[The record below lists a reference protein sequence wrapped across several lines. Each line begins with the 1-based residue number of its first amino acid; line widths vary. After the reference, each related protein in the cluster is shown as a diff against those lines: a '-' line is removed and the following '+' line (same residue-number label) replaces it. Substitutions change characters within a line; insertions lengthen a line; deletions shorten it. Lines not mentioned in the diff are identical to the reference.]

1 MKSAFKSFLKS
12 FGVLSFLLI
21 SQFVIGQT
29 VNPAKWSWELVPKNP
44 QVGDFVEIVFK
55 VKIEDDWYLYSSD
68 FDPELGPVVT
78 TVNFEKDP
86 SFSLNGQLK
95 AIKPSSKYDEEIW
108 GGTYTYFKHEAH
120 FRQKIKILSK
130 DLKIKG
136 SYDSQSCSNVTGLCV
151 PVRGNFEIVKELKEV
166 NSEEGIGKSEDL
178 GGVNSEEGI
187 GKSEDLAGV
196 KSEEGIGN
204 SEEGKVKSEDL
215 SGVNSEEGEESLFMF
230 FFIALGAGFL
240 ALLTP
245 CVYPLIPMTVSF
257 FTKQSGGKSLAFIY
271 GGFIVLI
278 YVFFGTL
285 MAFFAG
291 ASFAN
296 FLSTHWIPNMLFFV
310 IFILFGISFL
320 GAFEIVL
327 PSNFVN
333 KVDAKSDRGGLIG
346 VFFMA
351 FTLVLV
357 SFSCTGP
364 LAGSILIAASQG
376 AFLKPIIGM
385 LGFSLAFAIPFTL
398 FAIFP
403 NFLNS
408 IPKSGGW
415 MNEVKVVLG
424 FLEIALAFK
433 FLSVADQVY
442 HWGILDREVYL
453 AIWIAVFIAITL
465 YLFGKIRMPH
475 DGAAKNLTVTK
486 VLLGLISLTFVI
498 YMIPGMFGAP
508 LKGLSGWLP
517 PIDSQDFRIGAGNS
531 SVSTESKRNVKY
543 GDFLKLPYGIEGF
556 FDYNEAKAY
565 AEKVGKPMFIDF
577 TGHGCVNCR
586 KMEEYVWSDSRVLDI
601 LKNDFVVLALY
612 SDDKTELPEN
622 EWYVSKVDGQ
632 VKKTI
637 GDQNLDF
644 QIDRFNANAQPHYV
658 LLDPR
663 HELDGPM
670 EKPVA
675 FDTNIESFILFL
687 EKGKKKYQSN

>member
-1 MKSAFKSFLKS
+1 MKSALKLV
-12 FGVLSFLLI
+12 FRNFILLI
-21 SQFVIGQT
+21 SLLISNLLTAQT
-29 VNPAKWSWELVPKNP
+29 VNPAKWSWELVPQKP
-44 QVGDFVEIVFK
+44 QVGDYAEIVFK
-55 VKIEDDWYLYSSD
+55 VKIENDWYLYSSD
-68 FDPELGPVVT
+68 FDPQLGPVVT
-78 TVNFEKDP
+78 TVKIENNP
-86 SFSLNGQLK
+86 SFSLVGGLK
-95 AIKPSSKYDEEIW
+95 AIKPLSKYDAEIW

-120 FRQKIKILSK
+120 FRQKIKVLSEN
-130 DLKIKG
+130 LNIKG
-136 SYDSQSCSNVTGLCV
+136 AYDSQSCSNVSGLCV
-151 PVRGNFEIVKELKEV
+151 PVRGVFEINAVLDKKHSV
-166 NSEEGIGKSEDL
+166 NSAETISSEPTKDSLKSDSSPKKVVNEQKIGPSQKEIAP
-178 GGVNSEEGI
+178 VEQ
-187 GKSEDLAGV
+187 
-196 KSEEGIGN
+196 
-204 SEEGKVKSEDL
+204 
-215 SGVNSEEGEESLFMF
+215 EESLFMF
-230 FFIALGAGFL
+230 FFVALGAGFL

-257 FTKQSGGKSLAFIY
+257 FTKQSGGKSLAFLY

-296 FLSTHWIPNMLFFV
+296 FLSTHWIPNILFFI
-310 IFILFGISFL
+310 IFLLFGISFL

-403 NFLNS
+403 NVLNS

-442 HWGILDREVYL
+442 HWGILDREIYL
-453 AIWIAVFIAITL
+453 AIWIAVFLAITL

-475 DGAAKNLTVTK
+475 DGAPKNLTVTK
-486 VLLGLISLTFVI
+486 VLLALCSLSFVVYMLPGL
-498 YMIPGMFGAP
+498 FGAP

-517 PIDSQDFRIGAGNS
+517 PIESQDFKINSNGNTQETS
-531 SVSTESKRNVKY
+531 SDNRKVKY

-556 FDYNEAKAY
+556 FDYEEAKAY
-565 AEKVGKPMFIDF
+565 ALKVGKPLFIDF

-586 KMEEYVWSDSRVLDI
+586 KMEEYVWSDPRVLEI
-601 LKNDFVVLALY
+601 LKKDFVVLALY
-612 SDDKTELPEN
+612 SDDKTELPES
-622 EWYVSKVDGQ
+622 EWYVSKLDGQ
-632 VKKTI
+632 TKKTI

-644 QIDRFNANAQPHYV
+644 QIERFKANAQPHYV

-663 HELDGPM
+663 NEMNGPM
-670 EKPVA
+670 QKPVA
-675 FDTNIESFILFL
+675 FDTNIDSFILFL
-687 EKGKKKYQSN
+687 KKGLETYQSK

>member
-1 MKSAFKSFLKS
+1 MKLKYIA
-12 FGVLSFLLI
+12 FLLFA
-21 SQFVIGQT
+21 FVAIPAVAQKIT
-29 VNPAKWSWELVPKNP
+29 PAKWSWTIKPINPK
-44 QVGDFVEIVFK
+44 VGEQAEVIFK
-55 VKIEDDWYLYSSD
+55 VAIEKDWYLYSSD
-68 FDPELGPVVT
+68 FDKELGPTVT
-78 TVNFEKDP
+78 TVTFKP
-86 SFSLNGQLK
+86 GAGYQTIGGLK
-95 AIKPSSKYDEEIW
+95 AINPHSKNDTEIW
-108 GGTYTYFKHEAH
+108 NGTYTYFTGQGE
-120 FRQKIKILSK
+120 FRQKIKITAAHY
-130 DLKIKG
+130 KIEG

-151 PVRGNFEIVKELKEV
+151 PVRGVF
-166 NSEEGIGKSEDL
+166 S
-178 GGVNSEEGI
+178 
-187 GKSEDLAGV
+187 LAGKAEKV
-196 KSEEGIGN
+196 VAVDTVASPVIQSAPKDSVVAKPAVVAAPSE
-204 SEEGKVKSEDL
+204 VPEDD
-215 SGVNSEEGEESLFMF
+215 SLFAF
-230 FFIALGAGFL
+230 FWIALGAGFL

-257 FTKQSGGKSLAFIY
+257 FTKQKGGKGLAFLY

-285 MAFFAG
+285 LAFFAG

-296 FLSTHWIPNMLFFV
+296 FLSTHWIPNMVFFT

-327 PSNFVN
+327 PSNLVN
-333 KVDAKSDRGGLIG
+333 SVDAKSDKGGFIG

-403 NFLNS
+403 GFMQKL
-408 IPKSGGW
+408 PKSGNW

-442 HWGILDREVYL
+442 HWHLLDREIFL
-453 AIWIAVFIAITL
+453 AIWIAIFTALTL
-465 YLFGKIRMPH
+465 YLFGKISLPH
-475 DGAAKNLTVTK
+475 DGPAKNLSVPRTLFATA
-486 VLLGLISLTFVI
+486 VLAFVI
-498 YMIPGMFGAP
+498 YLVPGMFGAP

-517 PIDSQDFRIGAGNS
+517 PMNSQDFKGSQAQPVES
-531 SVSTESKRNVKY
+531 STQKNDVLYS
-543 GDFLKLPYGIEGF
+543 DFLELPLGLAGY
-556 FDYNEAKAY
+556 FDFEQAKA
-565 AEKVGKPMFIDF
+565 AALKANKPLFIDF

-586 KMEEYVWSDSRVLDI
+586 KMEEYVWSDPAVLQR
-601 LKNDFVVLALY
+601 LKQDYVVVALY
-612 SDDKTELPEN
+612 CDDKTELPAEK
-622 EWYVSKVDGQ
+622 WYTSKVDGQ
-632 VKKTI
+632 EKKTL

-644 QIDRFNANAQPHYV
+644 QISRFNSNAQPHYV

-663 HELDGPM
+663 NDAKPM
-670 EKPVA
+670 VSPVA
-675 FDTNIESFILFL
+675 FDANVAHFVTFL
-687 EKGKKKYQSN
+687 DQGKSIYQSAK